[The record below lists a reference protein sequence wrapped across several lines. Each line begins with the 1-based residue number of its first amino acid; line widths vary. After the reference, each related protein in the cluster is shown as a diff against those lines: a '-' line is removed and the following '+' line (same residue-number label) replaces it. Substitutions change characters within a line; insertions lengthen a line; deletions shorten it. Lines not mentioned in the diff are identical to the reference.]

1 LPKFFGPYA
10 PDRTDLEE
18 TQRFLVCV
26 NCSIRNLEERGGLLD
41 PNGTLAGYRD
51 PFIDQVSHV
60 VLTLFA

>member
-1 LPKFFGPYA
+1 
-10 PDRTDLEE
+10 
-18 TQRFLVCV
+18 
-26 NCSIRNLEERGGLLD
+26 LEERGGLLD